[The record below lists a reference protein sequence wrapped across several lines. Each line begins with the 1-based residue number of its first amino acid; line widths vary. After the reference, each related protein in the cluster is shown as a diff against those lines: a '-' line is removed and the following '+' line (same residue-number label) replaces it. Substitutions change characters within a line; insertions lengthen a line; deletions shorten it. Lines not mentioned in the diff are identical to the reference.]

1 MALLDLRSLVEA
13 AAGGASVGTGA
24 IASTASITGDQ
35 KATLALVAAAASDSA
50 VSGEQRLA
58 ITASAAA
65 ASDST
70 VSATAMAMVIG
81 AATAASSCSAEAVTT
96 FAAAGTGAAAGY
108 SSASADGFG
117 AVAIVA
123 TGEAAAG
130 SSTSG
135 EGLIVPPA
143 GPLLPGSQQWAVL
156 PLQSRPEMHYIDA
169 PFIESRAMVFWP
181 IVEPIVRNPDER
193 RREEEI
199 LAGMF

>member
-13 AAGGASVGTGA
+13 AAGGAAVGTGA

-35 KATLALVAAAASDSA
+35 KAALALVAAAASDSA

-58 ITASAAA
+58 ITVSAAA

-70 VSATAMAMVIG
+70 VSASAMAMVVG
-81 AATAASSCSAEAVTT
+81 AATADSSCSAEAVST
-96 FAAAGTGAAAGY
+96 FAAAVTGAAAAY
-108 SSASADGFG
+108 SSASADGIG
-117 AVAIVA
+117 AVAIVG
-123 TGEAAAG
+123 TGEAAAA
-130 SSTSG
+130 SSASG

-143 GPLLPGSQQWAVL
+143 GTLLPGGQQWAVTQ
-156 PLQSRPEMHYIDA
+156 PPRELQVHFIDA

-181 IVEPIVRNPDER
+181 IVEPIVRDPDER